1 MTERVFEN
9 VKPVN
14 VIQYFIN
21 MAAKDGDIVMDF
33 FSGSATTAHA
43 VMQTEADKNID
54 LHYILVQIPQEC
66 DKKVK
71 RIRQDIRQSVRS
83 EKNGSAGQQKN
94 KTGKRMR
101 KQRFWISC
109 AAA

>member
-1 MTERVFEN
+1 
-9 VKPVN
+9 
-14 VIQYFIN
+14 

-54 LHYILVQIPQEC
+54 LHYILKFRYRRNVI
-66 DKKVK
+66 K
-71 RIRQDIRQSVRS
+71 S
-83 EKNGSAGQQKN
+83 EAYKAGYKTICEIGKNGCRAAEN

>member
-1 MTERVFEN
+1 
-9 VKPVN
+9 
-14 VIQYFIN
+14 

-66 DKKVK
+66 DQKKVK

-83 EKNGSAGQQKN
+83 EKNGSAGQQK
-94 KTGKRMR
+94 K
-101 KQRFWISC
+101 
-109 AAA
+109 